1 MRRGAWHQ
9 CGANNQKFILE
20 MLQNGTGV
28 GAILSPKDLA
38 YEKAQEYA
46 GQYKDAGADVLLD
59 PQFYEPDF
67 ANDRLSSYPIAQ
79 FRQSIAS
86 LGALSAPSFASL
98 TAALL
103 GENQALGSSAVI
115 APAIPY
121 EAARPDIAQLNA
133 RLFAAAKAAGDSL
146 GIPTYAT
153 IVIGGSVTTAQV
165 AQSILSQATGLN
177 ADGWYYAVEFDSA
190 ERLPTD
196 VEAVFR
202 YCSAGLTLACT
213 GKPVLHAYAG
223 PLAGLAFGSGARAA
237 AIGFWQNLWGFTRSR
252 FQPSTGQGGGGDA
265 PPRFF
270 STPLWGT
277 IVYPD
282 ELLQLPPAL
291 QSTIL
296 LHSPYSGAVSTVT
309 ATAWQKWDSYR
320 HMVHQIITYVSPLAA
335 SADARQAMQVVVS
348 DLASANALHTQVHN
362 AGLLLRDG
370 SNSYQPA
377 WASAGTRMIA
387 DMSGDYQWL
396 QLQGGP

>member
-1 MRRGAWHQ
+1 MKRGAWHQ
-9 CGANNQKFILE
+9 CGALNQKFILE
-20 MLQNGTGV
+20 MLQAGTGV

-38 YEKAQEYA
+38 YEKAQEYSEK
-46 GQYKDAGADVLLD
+46 YRDIGAHVLLD

-67 ANDRLSSYPIAQ
+67 SEGKLSTYPIAEL
-79 FRQSIAS
+79 RQSVAA
-86 LGALSAPSFASL
+86 LGALSGPSLANLS
-98 TAALL
+98 TALHT
-103 GENQALGSSAVI
+103 ENQRLCTSAVV

-133 RLFAAAKAAGDSL
+133 RLFVAAKKAGDAL

-153 IVIGGSVTTAQV
+153 VVLGNSITTAQV
-165 AQSILSQATGLN
+165 AQTILSHATALN

-252 FQPSTGQGGGGDA
+252 FQSSNGQGGGGDA

-282 ELLQLPPAL
+282 EVLQIPAHL
-291 QSTIL
+291 QSAIL
-296 LHSPYSGAVSTVT
+296 HHSPYSTPVSPVT
-309 ATAWQKWDSYR
+309 AAAWQKWDSYR
-320 HMVHQIITYVSPLAA
+320 HMVHKIVEYTNPL
-335 SADARQAMQVVVS
+335 SRSTDAQQAMRTVVT
-348 DLASANALHTQVHN
+348 DLGSANALHQQVQS
-362 AGLLLRDG
+362 AGLVLRDG
-370 SNSYQPA
+370 SNAYQPA
-377 WASAGTRMIA
+377 WAAAGTRMLA
-387 DMSGDYQWL
+387 DMASDYTWL

>member
-9 CGANNQKFILE
+9 CGALNQKFILE
-20 MLQNGTGV
+20 MLQAGTGV
-28 GAILSPKDLA
+28 GVILSPKDLA
-38 YEKAQEYA
+38 YEKAQEYS
-46 GQYKDAGADVLLD
+46 GEYRDAGADVLLD

-67 ANDRLSSYPIAQ
+67 SEGKLSSYPIAQ

-86 LGALSAPSFASL
+86 LGALSAPSLANL
-98 TAALL
+98 TAALRD
-103 GENQALGSSAVI
+103 ENHALGASAVV

-133 RLFAAAKAAGDSL
+133 RLFVAAKTAGDAL

-153 IVIGGSVTTAQV
+153 VVLGSSITTAQV
-165 AQSILSQATGLN
+165 AQTILSQATALN

-223 PLAGLAFGSGARAA
+223 PLAGLAFGAGARAA

-252 FQPSTGQGGGGDA
+252 FQPSNGQGGGGDA

-282 ELLQLPPAL
+282 EVLQLPPHL

-296 LHSPYSGAVSTVT
+296 VHSPYSTPVSTVT
-309 ATAWQKWDSYR
+309 AAAWQKWDSYR
-320 HMVHQIITYVSPLAA
+320 HMVHQIVDYTSPLSGPAN
-335 SADARQAMQVVVS
+335 ARQAMQAVVA
-348 DLASANALHTQVHN
+348 DLASANAIHHQIQS
-362 AGLLLRDG
+362 AGLILRDG
-370 SNSYQPA
+370 SNSYQPV
-377 WASAGTRMIA
+377 WASAGTRMLA
-387 DMSGDYQWL
+387 DMASDYQWL